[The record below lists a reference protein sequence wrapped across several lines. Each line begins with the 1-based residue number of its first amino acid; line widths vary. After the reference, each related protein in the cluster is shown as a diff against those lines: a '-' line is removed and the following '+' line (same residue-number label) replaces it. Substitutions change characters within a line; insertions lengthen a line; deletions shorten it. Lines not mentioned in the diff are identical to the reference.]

1 MWLKT
6 QKNLAFKPPGSAF
19 VIVVVLE
26 MLDTLLLNIQKIE
39 QEIRNLVKQETYIKD
54 NLALLQSIP
63 GIGPH
68 SSVVILS
75 EIGDFSLFQKPKQ
88 LAAYFGLPPHNGN
101 LAASADLK
109 TSYLNAARL
118 LCALRSIWP
127 RLPLSFHKSIILLQI
142 SFYILTMRKSASLS
156 PERLLCAQSCIKSA
170 ILFLLFF
177 ATKSPLNCGCLS
189 STLKS

>member
-68 SSVVILS
+68 SSVVILP
-75 EIGDFSLFQKPKQ
+75 EIGDFSLFQEPKQ
-88 LAAYFGLPPHNGN
+88 LAAYFGLDPSQRQSGCFFGSKNKLSKRGSTFVRSALHM
-101 LAASADLK
+101 AAV
-109 TSYLNAARL
+109 T
-118 LCALRSIWP
+118 
-127 RLPLSFHKSIILLQI
+127 
-142 SFYILTMRKSASLS
+142 
-156 PERLLCAQSCIKSA
+156 SA
-170 ILFLLFF
+170 IPQKHRPAANPVLH
-177 ATKSPLNCGCLS
+177 TYYE
-189 STLKS
+189 